1 MQSLHEITTQ
11 IHYYEQEAGKNRAQS
26 DDVRAA
32 FHNVQKMMRSAG
44 IAYTAEN
51 LAKLGSARY
60 KFADR
65 TEYSADTRAV
75 LNKFDLIFID
85 IAKSIR
91 AKYESE
97 NWNNKT
103 EWNAGEFAAELR
115 RVSEYCKIINR
126 TANNEYVARMISGV
140 MRMEYAAA
148 AGDWVYLPILDVL
161 NA

>member
-1 MQSLHEITTQ
+1 MQALHEITTQ
-11 IHYYEQEAGKNRAQS
+11 IHYYEREAGDGRAQS
-26 DDVRAA
+26 DDAQTA
-32 FHNVQKMMRSAG
+32 FRSVQKMMRRAG

-51 LAKLGSARY
+51 LAKLGSSCY
-60 KFADR
+60 KFFDR
-65 TEYSADTRAV
+65 KEYSADTRAV

-115 RVSEYCKIINR
+115 RIAEYCKIINS

-161 NA
+161 QS